1 MFILSVFEDLIS
13 PNTKWFKTS
22 ILLLCSYYTHLT
34 HFIINCSLLINTP
47 FQKKEILSENYSL
60 DAAFFFRLMMLLNI
74 SQLTCYISSTCI
86 LGLQH
91 LPKRVLIYRDYFEF
105 WNYFEIRNY
114 EERPTLSLHLY
125 TSVYQK
131 ERRFGRAGSCE
142 RKPDTP
148 TIAVRIHSIEIQTTT
163 FSDVKCNWFFSECKQ
178 ICKQNYVPFNVA
190 RIFMSTVLSL
200 LWS

>member
-1 MFILSVFEDLIS
+1 MSLSVALSPSTVHSPFFSYSLVLFKNVIKHNTATNLSGFLERNETRTKYLFILSVFEDLIS

-60 DAAFFFRLMMLLNI
+60 DAAFFFRFMMLLNI

-105 WNYFEIRNY
+105 
-114 EERPTLSLHLY
+114 
-125 TSVYQK
+125 
-131 ERRFGRAGSCE
+131 
-142 RKPDTP
+142 
-148 TIAVRIHSIEIQTTT
+148 
-163 FSDVKCNWFFSECKQ
+163 
-178 ICKQNYVPFNVA
+178 
-190 RIFMSTVLSL
+190 
-200 LWS
+200 